1 MVSTTTTKDV
11 LNNKIDLNLINHLNS
26 VRINRSQSSYKKLNY
41 INIIGTKKLTENDDF
56 KFVAKN
62 QNEILKS
69 LLNLKE
75 FEFEQ
80 TNFFSEYDNKDFF
93 VINEPFIEQTIQE
106 DIVPIQSNIFN
117 LEKTKSNLKIITIPK
132 LVQENSKIFP
142 QDIDTSENELFDQ
155 RKLFS
160 KK

>member
-1 MVSTTTTKDV
+1 VSTTTTKDV